1 MVSSKDG
8 RFEFRHSNYHNM
20 FLPQLNVFENAV
32 GESAG
37 DVLYYLVNEVSV
49 YDPTDLPGAHLDFL
63 AGRSLCQAHKIS
75 SNH

>member
-1 MVSSKDG
+1 
-8 RFEFRHSNYHNM
+8 M

-63 AGRSLCQAHKIS
+63 AGVGINCLSHGG
-75 SNH
+75 